1 MYINFKGWDIK
12 QNTKKTWANLYAP
25 NNNIK
30 KGDKEN
36 G

>member
-1 MYINFKGWDIK
+1 MGYKTKQKKHGRISMPKDI
-12 QNTKKTWANLYAP
+12 
-25 NNNIK
+25 NIK

>member
-1 MYINFKGWDIK
+1 MGYKTK
-12 QNTKKTWANLYAP
+12 HKKTWANLYAHN